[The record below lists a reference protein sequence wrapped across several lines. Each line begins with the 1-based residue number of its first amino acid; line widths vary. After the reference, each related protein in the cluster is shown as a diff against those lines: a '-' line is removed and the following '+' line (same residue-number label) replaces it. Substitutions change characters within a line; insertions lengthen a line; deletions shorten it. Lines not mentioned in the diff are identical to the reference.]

1 MRTLQWIAFSLP
13 HLCNFYVVTCEDIF
27 ISAKLNATRSSGVEK
42 QDNNFCHHNW
52 FNHRSKFNRTTRRTK
67 TFLYTNYNW
76 WECLR
81 NQQIV
86 IVFRRSCRGA
96 EELFKGQSPGG
107 FCGFATVSKQ
117 HCCTL
122 VQKFKE
128 YFFPKDSSSQQVSH
142 PFELSW
148 CVHEFI
154 SIHKLSNMHR

>member
-1 MRTLQWIAFSLP
+1 MQDTAFFQTTNQRLIFSVKKNLIETVICQSNLQHYCFDVFFFAP
-13 HLCNFYVVTCEDIF
+13 E
-27 ISAKLNATRSSGVEK
+27 
-42 QDNNFCHHNW
+42 
-52 FNHRSKFNRTTRRTK
+52 

-122 VQKFKE
+122 GQKFKE